1 MDTVTDPTVLAAA
14 AGVLVG
20 VLTGAVMA
28 LKAVAPHTK
37 TTVDDKLVSYGE
49 KALPYAVRVLEWLRG
64 RVK

>member
-1 MDTVTDPTVLAAA
+1 
-14 AGVLVG
+14 
-20 VLTGAVMA
+20 VMA

>member
-1 MDTVTDPTVLAAA
+1 MDTLTDPTVLAVA
-14 AGVLVG
+14 AGVAVG

-37 TTVDDKLVSYGE
+37 TTLDDKAVALGE